1 MFFSGTREHEELS
14 NEHNKKGGGGGEVGE
29 EVGGGETIIGNKR
42 EGETKITIGEPLTK
56 RAQRETKRSGKV

>member
-1 MFFSGTREHEELS
+1 MSTTKR
-14 NEHNKKGGGGGEVGE
+14 GEVGE